1 MPWLRVWAL
10 PVLPVSWSFTHWMEL
25 SPSWVDEDSW
35 LRSPLSASCS
45 PSWVT
50 WAMAG
55 MAATASIAKSAANSI
70 NFFIFS
76 YLPLWNLTNL
86 HIYDRT
92 PPPQAPSSKRMVLA
106 DQKDDFGATRESPDH
121 S

>member
-1 MPWLRVWAL
+1 
-10 PVLPVSWSFTHWMEL
+10 MEL

-35 LRSPLSASCS
+35 LSSPLSASCS
-45 PSWVT
+45 ASWVT

-76 YLPLWNLTNL
+76 YLRLWNLTNL
-86 HIYDRT
+86 HKLLHPT
-92 PPPQAPSSKRMVLA
+92 PQAPSSKRMILA
-106 DQKDDFGATRESPDH
+106 EQKDDFGPPEISGHPH
-121 S
+121 